1 MKRYKF
7 LLLAV
12 VAALVTGCYGD
23 DTNLDYKTLDLPA
36 IDNPE
41 NDPALFI
48 PNRAYKVKLHDR
60 LQITPNVVY
69 KDMNDL
75 SYKWIIDGQLYSTT
89 KDLDWLCEIETSRVS
104 GVYEI
109 HRNSAGNSQIYS
121 FSIELDEPYLAGFSL
136 LVEEQEQL
144 RYDFISYT
152 SGQPYNYTY
161 NKNAAHDLFPFTGSN
176 PRLKEYWSCEAS
188 NIIGEEMFLDDDPA
202 NCFSFDGHTL
212 APTLKLSQ
220 EFINDE
226 LPAGLRVKDFMHG
239 GFVSYL
245 LADDGRVF
253 QRRGTRIY
261 YTGRFMDLPMQYKGK
276 QIKGVKLIG
285 PRYAEQYGLIYD
297 ESEGSGRLLLVNFDY
312 STAEKYTPTRQGIIS
327 EFPDNSNLSNITDYE
342 LIDGW
347 YVRNS
352 NSMASGT
359 DKGSSI
365 VMLFRKKSDGQYY
378 TREVRVTY
386 ATETSA
392 VTAVTEV
399 YEEVYRQLPDFGP
412 DSKICVIRTDGQG
425 ASFMPPEGYIY
436 YTSASDARKVLGKPR
451 TSKNAPAEFH
461 TFDSE
466 VVSIDHETYT
476 RRSCYLIFALADGTA
491 MVYTTLGEHL
501 SPTTNLA
508 TFEEQRVVA
517 TFQVDGKIRW
527 AGCKYGNISAY

>member
-1 MKRYKF
+1 
-7 LLLAV
+7 
-12 VAALVTGCYGD
+12 
-23 DTNLDYKTLDLPA
+23 
-36 IDNPE
+36 
-41 NDPALFI
+41 
-48 PNRAYKVKLHDR
+48 
-60 LQITPNVVY
+60 
-69 KDMNDL
+69 MNDL

-136 LVEEQEQL
+136 LVEEQGQL

-161 NKNAAHDLFPFTGSN
+161 NKNAAHDLFPFTGNN

-359 DKGSSI
+359 D
-365 VMLFRKKSDGQYY
+365 
-378 TREVRVTY
+378 
-386 ATETSA
+386 
-392 VTAVTEV
+392 
-399 YEEVYRQLPDFGP
+399 
-412 DSKICVIRTDGQG
+412 
-425 ASFMPPEGYIY
+425 
-436 YTSASDARKVLGKPR
+436 
-451 TSKNAPAEFH
+451 
-461 TFDSE
+461 
-466 VVSIDHETYT
+466 
-476 RRSCYLIFALADGTA
+476 
-491 MVYTTLGEHL
+491 
-501 SPTTNLA
+501 
-508 TFEEQRVVA
+508 QRVEYRHAVPQEIRRPILYPRSKGHLCDSDFSRDCRHRSLRRGVPPTA
-517 TFQVDGKIRW
+517 RIRSRQQDLCDPHRRPGSFLHAARRIYLLHLRIGCTQSIGKTPYVEECPGRIPHIRQR
-527 AGCKYGNISAY
+527 GRIHRP